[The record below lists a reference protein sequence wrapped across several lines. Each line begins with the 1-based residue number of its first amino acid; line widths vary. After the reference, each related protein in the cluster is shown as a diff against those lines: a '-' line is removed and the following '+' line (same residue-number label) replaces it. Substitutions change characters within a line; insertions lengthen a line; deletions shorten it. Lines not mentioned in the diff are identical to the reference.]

1 MLKAPKKNYVQWK
14 TTCWRACFAYAN
26 AIAKHPNFADIL
38 TDKSAEEAA
47 DALAYQ
53 REWLKT
59 RIEKKNV
66 RPLDVLAY
74 EVAEIEEAMVNGR
87 WDDAR
92 EEIFDAIAV
101 LLRLDDAV
109 RVAKEQIG

>member
-1 MLKAPKKNYVQWK
+1 MLKAPKKNHVQWEAA
-14 TTCWRACFAYAN
+14 CWRACFAYAEDFT
-26 AIAKHPNFADIL
+26 KRPDFADIL

-47 DALAYQ
+47 DALTYQ
-53 REWLKT
+53 REYLGK

-66 RPLDVLAY
+66 RPLDWLAY
-74 EVAEIEEAMVNGR
+74 HVAEAEDAMVNGK
-87 WDDAR
+87 WDVAR
-92 EEIFDAIAV
+92 EKIFDSIAV

>member
-1 MLKAPKKNYVQWK
+1 MMKVPIKRENQWSD
-14 TTCWRACFAYAN
+14 AAYN
-26 AIAKHPNFADIL
+26 AFVHYIKELAKHPDFADIL

-47 DALAYQ
+47 DALTYQ
-53 REWLKT
+53 REYLAK
-59 RIEKKNV
+59 RIEKKNL
-66 RPLDVLAY
+66 RPLDVLAC

-101 LLRLDDAV
+101 LFRLDDAG
-109 RVAKEQIG
+109 RIAKEQIG